1 MLYFQFHNNIN
12 YFISTLIHHHL
23 LSILLSSISH
33 SVSLLC
39 DHWALPSRGRGG
51 VMNSGECTP
60 MLPSV
65 RSTFNI
71 FIAGIG
77 PDPVPD
83 STDLTHVMTLNVR
96 MTFLAFSF

>member
-1 MLYFQFHNNIN
+1 
-12 YFISTLIHHHL
+12 
-23 LSILLSSISH
+23 
-33 SVSLLC
+33 
-39 DHWALPSRGRGG
+39 
-51 VMNSGECTP
+51 MNSGECTP